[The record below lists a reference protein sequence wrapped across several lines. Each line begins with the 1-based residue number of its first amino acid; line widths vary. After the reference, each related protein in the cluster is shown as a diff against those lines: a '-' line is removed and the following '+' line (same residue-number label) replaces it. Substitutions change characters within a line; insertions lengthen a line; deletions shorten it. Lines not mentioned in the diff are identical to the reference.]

1 MQLVFSLA
9 LESILR
15 KSYLLSPLADLLI
28 SIFTQ
33 PQLFQMSENMEKS
46 PELSSLPDD
55 VTIEIVARVP
65 ISHYP
70 ILNRVSKSFR
80 KLIAS
85 PTLYE
90 RRSQLGYKEHRVYAV
105 LRKTHDDFGF
115 YILHRKVGC
124 RNRLVFAGS
133 LPLMYSRGSYVSVGS
148 KVYVFSDL
156 NALSID
162 CTSHTVQ
169 PISDDPQRLTNKLA
183 NVIDK
188 KVYLICG
195 SYFRVG
201 SWDTWKSEVTVY
213 DTETQSWEPKLVKE
227 DMHVGLG
234 PICYDSVVMEGKV
247 YVKGGR
253 TDESFVYEPGERK
266 WKLMDEV
273 LSSEGWEGACVVD
286 NVLYYHDRRGKV
298 LRAYDPKQ
306 MCWSVVN
313 GLEEFLAVKTTAHTI
328 WSNAVSYGEK
338 KLALFFLEIHDGRQ
352 VICCAEIALERRQ
365 GGEIRGKM
373 ESCDVVIEDG
383 LFEMAR
389 FVSVTV

>member
-1 MQLVFSLA
+1 
-9 LESILR
+9 
-15 KSYLLSPLADLLI
+15 
-28 SIFTQ
+28 
-33 PQLFQMSENMEKS
+33 MSENMEKS

-55 VTIEIVARVP
+55 VTVEIVARVP
-65 ISHYP
+65 RSHYP
-70 ILNRVSKSFR
+70 TLNRVSKSFR

-105 LRKTHDDFGF
+105 LRNPNTHDDFGF

-124 RNRLVFAGS
+124 SNRLVIAGS
-133 LPLMYSRGSYVSVGS
+133 LDHMSYDGIYVSVGS
-148 KVYVFSDL
+148 KVYGFSDL

-169 PISDDPQRLTNKLA
+169 PISHIPQVMTIRVA

-188 KVYLICG
+188 KVYLIGG

-201 SWDTWKSEVTVY
+201 SWDTWKSEVTVF

-234 PICYDSVVMEGKV
+234 PLRYDSVVMEGKV
-247 YVKGGR
+247 YVKGGSK
-253 TDESFVYEPGERK
+253 DDSFVYEPEERK
-266 WKLMDEV
+266 WELMDEV
-273 LSSEGWEGACVVD
+273 LSSKAWKGACVVD
-286 NVLYYHDRRGKV
+286 NVLYYHDCPGKV
-298 LRAYDPKQ
+298 LMAYDPKQ

-313 GLEEFLAVKTTAHTI
+313 GLEEFLAVETAHSI
-328 WSNAVSYGEK
+328 CWSTAVSYGEK
-338 KLALFFLEIHDGRQ
+338 KLALFFPKKHDGKQ

-383 LFEMAR
+383 LFEMAK

>member
-1 MQLVFSLA
+1 MQLVVSLD
-9 LESILR
+9 LESVLR
-15 KSYLLSPLADLLI
+15 KPQVDFL
-28 SIFTQ
+28 IFTQ

-70 ILNRVSKSFR
+70 TLNRVSKSFR

-105 LRKTHDDFGF
+105 LRNPNTHVDFGF

-124 RNRLVFAGS
+124 SNRLVIAES
-133 LPLMYSRGSYVSVGS
+133 LPLVFSHGSYVSVGS
-148 KVYVFSDL
+148 KVYGFSYLD
-156 NALSID
+156 ALSID

-169 PISDDPQRLTNKLA
+169 PISNIPQPMIKKVV

-188 KVYLICG
+188 KVYLIGG
-195 SYFRVG
+195 SFLPVESRHA
-201 SWDTWKSEVTVY
+201 WKSEVKVF
-213 DTETQSWEPKLVKE
+213 DTETQSWEPKLVTKDMPE
-227 DMHVGLG
+227 DLG
-234 PICYDSVVMEGKV
+234 PFRYDSVVMEGKV
-247 YVKGGR
+247 YMKGGIKH
-253 TDESFVYEPGERK
+253 DSFVYVPEERK
-266 WKLMDEV
+266 WELMDEV
-273 LSSEGWEGACVVD
+273 LSSKAWKGACVVD
-286 NVLYYHDRRGKV
+286 DVLYYRDLSENV

-306 MCWSVVN
+306 SCWSVVN
-313 GLEEFLAVKTTAHTI
+313 GLEEFLAVETARSR
-328 WSNAVSYGEK
+328 WSTAVSYGEK
-338 KLALFFLEIHDGRQ
+338 KLALFFPKKHDGKQ

-383 LFEMAR
+383 LFEMAK